1 MFDIEPTIAIDSEFA
16 TSIGISND
24 IKEAIKKLRGEL
36 KLTYMNSNAESPIV
50 VLGWVLRLY
59 NSILKFR
66 IPARHTI
73 AKAIRF
79 TGSELD
85 RRELTILTKR
95 LDRIDDFSV
104 LRESALSDAMTEF
117 KASGIRGYEDDYYE
131 LKFNANNL
139 STQDDALLLIGRIN
153 SRMSVLADYI
163 GSEKNLSASNK
174 ARYTKLLNDYNTLRN
189 KVSDEKVYENGNR
202 IYVNYGFE
210 D

>member
-1 MFDIEPTIAIDSEFA
+1 
-16 TSIGISND
+16 
-24 IKEAIKKLRGEL
+24 
-36 KLTYMNSNAESPIV
+36 MNSNAESPIV

-85 RRELTILTKR
+85 RRELTILSKR

-104 LRESALSDAMTEF
+104 LRESALSDAMTEV

>member
-174 ARYTKLLNDYNTLRN
+174 ARYTKLLNDYNILRN